1 MKRKG
6 YIYEK
11 IYDIE
16 NVRLAHKN
24 ARKDKTFYK
33 EVQMVDKDE
42 DKYLGEIRQLLKES
56 KYKVS
61 PYSKLTINDKG
72 KERVLH
78 KLPYYPDRI
87 IQWAIMLQIEDIF
100 IKTFTTFT
108 CASIPNR
115 GIHRASSLL
124 DKYLKDEEGTKY
136 TLKLDI
142 KKFYPNVNHKILKE
156 LLRKKIKDND
166 LLNIL
171 DLIIDSMDGSKGV
184 PIGSYLSQYLA
195 NFYLNYFDHWLK
207 QSKGRKYVIRYMD
220 DVVILGS
227 SKKSLHKLL
236 LDISEYLDKE
246 LKLKVKDN
254 YQIFPTRTR
263 GIDFVGYRHFGD
275 YKLLR
280 KNTCKRFKKKMRD
293 VKTREIDY
301 SDFCSVNSYKGWL
314 MWCNS
319 FRLSLKY
326 ILPIQFKV
334 DEYLKSN

>member
-1 MKRKG
+1 MKRIG

-11 IYDIE
+11 VYDIE
-16 NVRLAHKN
+16 NLKLAHKN

-108 CASIPNR
+108 CASIP
-115 GIHRASSLL
+115 
-124 DKYLKDEEGTKY
+124 
-136 TLKLDI
+136 
-142 KKFYPNVNHKILKE
+142 
-156 LLRKKIKDND
+156 
-166 LLNIL
+166 
-171 DLIIDSMDGSKGV
+171 
-184 PIGSYLSQYLA
+184 
-195 NFYLNYFDHWLK
+195 
-207 QSKGRKYVIRYMD
+207 KYVIRYMD